1 MFKVEPFRTQGLRNE
16 ILLDTS
22 SAVKEQ
28 LRSPFKRVSGEDIF
42 NVHTPIQLSHY
53 HRLSYVEVSMNG
65 SERYR
70 LFLSGSFV
78 QFLNIENVETP
89 QEAISKYFILLLL

>member
-1 MFKVEPFRTQGLRNE
+1 MFKVEPFRTQGLCNE
-16 ILLDTS
+16 ILTDTDS
-22 SAVKEQ
+22 DVKEQ

-70 LFLSGSFV
+70 LFSSGGFV
-78 QFLNIENVETP
+78 RFLNIENVETP